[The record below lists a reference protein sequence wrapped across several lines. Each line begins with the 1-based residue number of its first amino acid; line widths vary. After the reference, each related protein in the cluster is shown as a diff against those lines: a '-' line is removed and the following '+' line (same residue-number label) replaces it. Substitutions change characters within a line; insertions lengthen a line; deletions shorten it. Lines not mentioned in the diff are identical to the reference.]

1 MIHVCLTKLLNTQWL
16 IFYQDYQKERSTDQK
31 HPTHCCTDNSLNKN
45 TQLIGV
51 DGARETVST
60 IFFSLFSVTCMHH
73 ISASEC
79 VGWVMLQS
87 LHTPWAPCRIFHDV
101 STGTTFT
108 DGFTE
113 LGQDCVK
120 VKLKQS
126 QFHSCAPRLKSP
138 RARLWQNT
146 LLSETRHTRSIIS
159 YCEKQISISVSPT
172 EKIISSRESLQPL
185 RTGSCWWVPLWSRE
199 ARWNLKLWVSEKVW
213 DHFPGAKEISVRWT
227 QQIQLFTALTALC
240 AHNFRF

>member
-1 MIHVCLTKLLNTQWL
+1 
-16 IFYQDYQKERSTDQK
+16 
-31 HPTHCCTDNSLNKN
+31 
-45 TQLIGV
+45 
-51 DGARETVST
+51 
-60 IFFSLFSVTCMHH
+60 MHH

-87 LHTPWAPCRIFHDV
+87 LHTPWAPRRIFHDV

-126 QFHSCAPRLKSP
+126 QFRSCAPRLKSP

-185 RTGSCWWVPLWSRE
+185 RTGSCWWVPQRGPVKPETLGFRE
-199 ARWNLKLWVSEKVW
+199 GVRPFPRCQRDQCEVNATNSALHRSDCTVCSQFQVLMSPIKRNL
-213 DHFPGAKEISVRWT
+213 ISCC
-227 QQIQLFTALTALC
+227 ALL
-240 AHNFRF
+240 